1 MKIRNFGEFKFI
13 DRIKRGCV
21 VRPAGV
27 IKAIDDDCCVFRTPD
42 KMVNLLTTDL
52 LVEDVHFLR
61 EAISPFK
68 LGRKSL
74 AVNISDIAAMG
85 GTPGEA
91 VISIAIPE
99 TVEIEY
105 LDEFYE
111 GMRSMCREFEVNIL
125 GGDTTSSRKHL
136 VINIALTGW
145 IAEEEVLYRSGARP
159 GDVAFLTGAVGSSAA
174 GLDMVLSGRDF
185 QEASELLEA
194 HYNPVPHVRQGRI
207 IAGLKAATAM
217 IDVSDGVASDL
228 GHICSD
234 SGVAAVV
241 EMDRVPVTDAFRR
254 YCSKFNLDFEKLAF
268 HVGEDY
274 VLLGTVPDRRTGELK
289 AALESGGCSFFPFGR
304 IVEGRG
310 LHLKMPD
317 GSLREIPSSGYD
329 HFKDS

>member
-1 MKIRNFGEFKFI
+1 
-13 DRIKRGCV
+13 
-21 VRPAGV
+21 
-27 IKAIDDDCCVFRTPD
+27 
-42 KMVNLLTTDL
+42 MVNLLTTDL

-145 IAEEEVLYRSGARP
+145 IAEDEVLYRSGARP
-159 GDVAFLTGAVGSSAA
+159 GDVAFLTGTVGSSAA
-174 GLDMVLSGRDF
+174 GLDLVLSGRDF
-185 QEASELLEA
+185 EEAGELLEA

-207 IAGLKAATAM
+207 IAGLKAATVHDRRLRRRGIGPRPHM
-217 IDVSDGVASDL
+217 QRL
-228 GHICSD
+228 GRGRC
-234 SGVAAVV
+234 
-241 EMDRVPVTDAFRR
+241 
-254 YCSKFNLDFEKLAF
+254 
-268 HVGEDY
+268 
-274 VLLGTVPDRRTGELK
+274 RRTGQGSRDGCLPEVLLK
-289 AALESGGCSFFPFGR
+289 VQP
-304 IVEGRG
+304 
-310 LHLKMPD
+310 
-317 GSLREIPSSGYD
+317 
-329 HFKDS
+329 